1 MDRFQNHR
9 GVPASYHS
17 DNGTN
22 FVGAQSELAECLQN
36 FNQHAIQEHLGRQ
49 PTKWFFNPPAA
60 PHFGGA
66 WERMVRAAKTA
77 LTAVLGRQRLTDEI
91 LVTTLTLVEN
101 VLNSRKLT
109 PVSEGPT
116 DPECHTPN
124 HLLLGRANPNIPPDV
139 FSEDDL
145 SAKQRWRIAQAMTD
159 QFWKRWMKE
168 VLPSLTERESYFY

>member
-1 MDRFQNHR
+1 MKRWGVIFTCLSTRGVHMEMAYSMDTSSYISAMDRFQNHR

-109 PVSEGPT
+109 PVSEDLT
-116 DPECHTPN
+116 DPECLTPK
-124 HLLLGRANPNIPPDV
+124 P
-139 FSEDDL
+139 
-145 SAKQRWRIAQAMTD
+145 
-159 QFWKRWMKE
+159 
-168 VLPSLTERESYFY
+168 LTSWPRESKHPAGCLLRR